1 MKRTPIFAIAALMS
15 FGLVGCQNSES
26 AESKAKDDIKA
37 SLKQYEKRKIKE
49 TQEIDGFSIEVSFSD
64 SYDFPEFYLHT
75 DSDFFVHYLKIEKR
89 ILNWQ
94 QSIDDYPNPLHIF
107 DIYIDFNWGEFG
119 EIVPFVFFRYKND
132 GETSSRSYIT
142 EIKNI
147 SFGSCPEIR
156 DFEISYY
163 RDDANTIIGEYSQR
177 PVEGVP
183 EDIDAVY
190 VENEIKEGLDYAL
203 AWVNNIT
210 TGINSK
216 YTLW

>member
-1 MKRTPIFAIAALMS
+1 MKRTLIFAIAALMS

-64 SYDFPEFYLHT
+64 SYDSPEFYLHT
-75 DSDFFVHYLKIEKR
+75 DSDFFVHYLKIEKEYL
-89 ILNWQ
+89 ISE
-94 QSIDDYPNPLHIF
+94 QSIDDYPNPLHVF

-147 SFGSCPEIR
+147 SLGGCPEIR

-163 RDDANTIIGEYSQR
+163 RDDANTVIGEYSQR

-190 VENEIKEGLDYAL
+190 VKNEIKEGLNYAL